1 MEKILVAT
9 DFSLQSMRLP
19 DCVEDLGNCGAKS
32 VVLMH
37 VLGEEGE
44 DAEDS
49 EVRRSALARLEVLR
63 DRLVAKDF
71 EVTISLTWG
80 KAAVEIQR
88 AAAREN
94 ADMIVMAPHNKGY
107 LRRALWGSTS
117 LELVKMASCPILL
130 EKGDGQLGEEGRPAH
145 FKKIMVPTDFSLASL
160 AALDFIRSIREY
172 IGEVIFVNVVESGKN
187 LEERIEQAELSLAE
201 LVEELNDF
209 GIQASSFIGKGSPG
223 KEIVD
228 IAEELT
234 ASMVI
239 LPKVGG
245 GFVKNLLLGSTA
257 QAVASALDIPVMLVP
272 AETDR

>member
-19 DCVEDLGNCGAKS
+19 DCVEDLGNSGAKS

-37 VLGEEGE
+37 VLGEESE
-44 DAEDS
+44 EAEDS
-49 EVRRSALARLEVLR
+49 EVRRTALARLETLR
-63 DRLVAKDF
+63 DDF
-71 EVTISLTWG
+71 EGKGFEVSIVLTWG
-80 KAAVEIQR
+80 KAAVEIQMM
-88 AAAREN
+88 AAREN
-94 ADMIVMAPHNKGY
+94 VDMIVMAPHNKGY
-107 LRRALWGSTS
+107 LRRAIWGSTS
-117 LELVKMASCPILL
+117 LELVKLATCPVLL
-130 EKGDGQLGEEGRPAH
+130 EKGENMTGH
-145 FKKIMVPTDFSLASL
+145 FRKIMVPTDFSLASL

-172 IGEVIFVNVVESGKN
+172 IGEVVFVNVVENGKN
-187 LEERIEQAELSLAE
+187 YEEEASQAQLSLTE

-209 GIQASSFIGKGSPG
+209 GINASSFVGKGSPA
-223 KEIVD
+223 KEIAE
-228 IAEELT
+228 IAEELS

-257 QAVASALDIPVMLVP
+257 QAVASTLEIPVMLVP